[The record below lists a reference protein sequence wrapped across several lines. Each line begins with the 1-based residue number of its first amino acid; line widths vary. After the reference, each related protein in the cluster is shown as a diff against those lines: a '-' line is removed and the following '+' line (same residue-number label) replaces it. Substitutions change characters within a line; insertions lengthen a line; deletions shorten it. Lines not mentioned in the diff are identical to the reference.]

1 MAQRPALQPPAAL
14 KQAWIKPQKC
24 LQRTPTCRG
33 ELVSRAFD
41 LEKAREQ
48 ARSYRGNQLGA
59 ATQILHRTALK
70 QVCIKLQKCLLRP
83 PTSLL
88 QKARAIK
95 DFTFFSHAA
104 AILRASLGSSWPS
117 RLWRR
122 SGQHSRQPAVAMASV
137 WICETNDIPVLK
149 SGAQCYAVVLSP
161 TG

>member
-33 ELVSRAFD
+33 ELLILKKLASKLAPTEVIS
-41 LEKAREQ
+41 LARQ
-48 ARSYRGNQLGA
+48 RK
-59 ATQILHRTALK
+59 ILHRTALK
-70 QVCIKLQKCLLRP
+70 QVCIKLQKRLLRP

-104 AILRASLGSSWPS
+104 AVLRASLGSSWPS

-137 WICETNDIPVLK
+137 RICETNDIPVLK

>member
-1 MAQRPALQPPAAL
+1 MSRELLILKKLASKLAPTEVINLARPR
-14 KQAWIKPQKC
+14 K
-24 LQRTPTCRG
+24 
-33 ELVSRAFD
+33 
-41 LEKAREQ
+41 
-48 ARSYRGNQLGA
+48 
-59 ATQILHRTALK
+59 ILHRTALK
-70 QVCIKLQKCLLRP
+70 QVCIKLQKCLLRT